1 MFKRILL
8 PLDGSLLAECVL
20 PHARAM
26 ARAMEAEIIVT
37 HVLEQENE
45 VSREGQLDPLAW
57 HLRKAEAETYLDE
70 VRGRLADT
78 PVQVALLQGS
88 AATTLVEFAQE
99 REVDLIILSSHG
111 SSGLSGWNVG
121 SVAQKIIYRAK
132 TSLMIVPAYR
142 EEEMGVEEME
152 YRHLLVPLDGS
163 QRAENVLPF
172 VNALSRDEDTETTLL
187 HVCVRPEMP
196 RRSPLTPEEA
206 ALADQVMESNRVE
219 AQRYLEEVRAQLD
232 RPAEYR
238 VVQEDDLIAA
248 LHQQAESL
256 SCDLV
261 VLSAHGYSG
270 DTHRPFGSVVTSFI
284 AYGSQPL
291 LIVQDLPS
299 VEIDRTRAEEI
310 AEQTGKSDS
319 GKGGRTTIHA
329 S

>member
-1 MFKRILL
+1 MYKRILL
-8 PLDGSLLAECVL
+8 PLDGSSLAECVL
-20 PHARAM
+20 PHARTIAHTM
-26 ARAMEAEIIVT
+26 GAEIILT

-45 VSREGQLDPLAW
+45 SAREGGLDPLAW
-57 HLRKAEAETYLDE
+57 HLRKAEAETYLEE
-70 VRGRLADT
+70 VRGSLSHI
-78 PVQVALLQGS
+78 PVRTALLQGP
-88 AATTLVEFAQE
+88 AAATLVEFSKE
-99 REVDLIILSSHG
+99 RQVDLIILSSHG

-132 TSLMIVPAYR
+132 TSLMIIPAYR
-142 EEEMGVEEME
+142 EAETDVEEMK
-152 YRHLLVPLDGS
+152 YRRLLVPLDGS
-163 QRAENVLPF
+163 QRAECVLPF
-172 VNALSRDEDTETTLL
+172 VNALSRDEEAKTTLL
-187 HVCVRPEMP
+187 HVCVKPEMP
-196 RRSPLTPEEA
+196 RRSPLTPEEV

-219 AQRYLEEVRAQLD
+219 AQRYLEDVRAQLD
-232 RPAEYR
+232 CPAEYR
-238 VVQEDDLIAA
+238 VLQVDDLIAA
-248 LHQQAESL
+248 LHEEAENL

-299 VEIDRTRAEEI
+299 AEIDRTRAEEI

-319 GKGGRTTIHA
+319 GKGGRTTVHA